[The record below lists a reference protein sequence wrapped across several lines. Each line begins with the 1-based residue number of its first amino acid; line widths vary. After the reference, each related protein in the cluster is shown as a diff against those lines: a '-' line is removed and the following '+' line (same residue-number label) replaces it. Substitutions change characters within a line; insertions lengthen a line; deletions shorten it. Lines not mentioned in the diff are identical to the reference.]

1 MVFSWRFGQISFVGQ
16 ISIVQMLV
24 MKIKLVHCYTERTT
38 AISTLNA
45 LKLVAAQ
52 KPTSLP
58 KVDQRRNKLV
68 KRILEQIE
76 LAKAEQSG
84 GTFAPVKLRSYTDKE
99 TGVRKQV
106 ETNKRVKAWWFT
118 TDSGKLALS
127 VRFGPKVLELAKGKF
142 AVEVSDRGEI
152 INVLEIV
159 KRAVL
164 NGELDAA
171 IDNAAKKLR
180 DGFAK

>member
-1 MVFSWRFGQISFVGQ
+1 M
-16 ISIVQMLV
+16 
-24 MKIKLVHCYTERTT
+24 
-38 AISTLNA
+38 STLNV
-45 LKLVAAQ
+45 LKLTAAQ

-58 KVDQRRNKLV
+58 QVQQRRNKLV
-68 KRILEQIE
+68 KRIWEQIE

-84 GTFAPVKLRSYTDKE
+84 STFAPVKLRSYTDKE

-118 TDSGKLALS
+118 ADNGKLALS
-127 VRFGPKVLELAKGKF
+127 VRFGPKVLELAKDKY
-142 AVEVSDRGEI
+142 AVEVEDEGEI
-152 INVLEIV
+152 VNTLEIL

-171 IDNAAKKLR
+171 IENAAKKLR
-180 DGFAK
+180 DGFAR

>member
-1 MVFSWRFGQISFVGQ
+1 M
-16 ISIVQMLV
+16 
-24 MKIKLVHCYTERTT
+24 
-38 AISTLNA
+38 STLNT
-45 LKLVAAQ
+45 LKLVASQ

-58 KVDQRRNKLV
+58 PVMQRRNKLV
-68 KRILEQIE
+68 KRIWEQIE
-76 LAKAEQSG
+76 LAKAEQAG
-84 GTFAPVKLRSYTDKE
+84 TTFAPVKFRSYTDKE
-99 TGVRKQV
+99 TGARKQV

-118 TDSGKLALS
+118 ADNGKLALS

-142 AVEVSDRGEI
+142 AVEVGARSDVV
-152 INVLEIV
+152 NVLEVV
-159 KRAVL
+159 KKAVE